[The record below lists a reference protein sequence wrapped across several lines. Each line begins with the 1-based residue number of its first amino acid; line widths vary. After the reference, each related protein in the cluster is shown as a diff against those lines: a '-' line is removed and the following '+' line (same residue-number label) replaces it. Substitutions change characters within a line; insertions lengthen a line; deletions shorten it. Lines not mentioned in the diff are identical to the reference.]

1 MRISRRL
8 IAVCIG
14 FATIASVGHA
24 TLLLAS
30 QQPAPVVDERSAVD
44 ELLKSANALLKQQQ
58 GNRALPSF
66 ERALEQARRLGLEA
80 QQADALCGIGEI
92 QYYSTQ
98 YTASRERG
106 LEALAIYERLS
117 SQEGIGRASHL
128 LSLVEQLTGNIAAA
142 RTYSTRAVAAWD
154 AAGHREGRAIA
165 TLQLLKVSRLP
176 IDEER
181 PLYSRA
187 IDDAR
192 AVGLRAIEGEALH
205 SLGDHLFVA
214 ARYEEAL
221 DRLNESA
228 TVLEQTGDLV
238 SLGTVF
244 NSIGRLYRA
253 HGRIDEALR
262 FQLKAL
268 ELHQK
273 AGVPFELLQSLNAVA
288 VVYHRLGDLASA
300 RTYYERALV
309 LAEKSSSQRVQDFVR
324 GNFASLLLDRG
335 EFARGAE
342 ILERVIE
349 NGLDIYASRRY
360 GELSFAYMKMGRPR
374 DALTAAGKAFDACA
388 PDDAYCIDALGRRA
402 VAQTALGNTDAA
414 LSDVNAALANVEAL
428 RAKLVPLDFFKQD
441 FHRSQEDIY
450 SLAIG
455 LQVREKQDR
464 LALET
469 AELARSRAFLDLLAS
484 QDVSFKEKDRVEL
497 AALREGGSQPSQSIA
512 LAAPDRSTQTL
523 ALTLRGG
530 EAATTIP
537 RAAESPRSSLELRSF
552 VAAQPSASADLITI
566 ASRLKS
572 TLLFYWVATDETF
585 IWVVTPG
592 GEIHARRVA
601 VLRSKLVELIRAT
614 EPFGNTNTASS
625 PSKSLIATRGA
636 STIAVQGSQSN
647 AWRELYTLLIDPVR
661 SLLPRTAG
669 SLLTIVPQGPL
680 LGVSFAALQN
690 AQGRYL
696 LEDYTLHYAPAGAVL
711 QFTEPKRR
719 ANARSGSMLLVADPV
734 PPRLPN
740 LDRPLVRLPGAR
752 SEARAISRLVPTD
765 RLTVLQDAKAT
776 EGLTREAVA
785 DKAVLHFATH
795 AIVSDDD
802 PFSSFL
808 ALGPSSTAP
817 GDGLLTAGEVYG
829 LDLKADLVV
838 LSACRSAGGR
848 INGDGISSFARAFIY
863 AGTASIV
870 ASLWDVADEPTSRL
884 LPDFYRSWFAGASKS
899 SALRSAQLALLR
911 DLRAGRVRVETA
923 AGPVSIPEHPV
934 FWASFVLFGE
944 PD

>member
-1 MRISRRL
+1 MTISRRL
-8 IAVCIG
+8 LAVCVAVVVVAG
-14 FATIASVGHA
+14 GQGTSSLRASPQAAVAGEPN
-24 TLLLAS
+24 S
-30 QQPAPVVDERSAVD
+30 VD
-44 ELLKSANALLKQQQ
+44 ELLQSANELLKRQQ
-58 GNRALPSF
+58 GNRALPLF
-66 ERALEQARRLGLEA
+66 ERALDQARRLGLES
-80 QQADALCGIGEI
+80 QQADALCGIGEV
-92 QYYSTQ
+92 QYYIAQ
-98 YTASRERG
+98 YTPSREHGR
-106 LEALAIYERLS
+106 EALAIYERLAS
-117 SQEGIGRASHL
+117 EEGIGRASHL
-128 LSLVEQLTGNIAAA
+128 LSLVAQITGDAAAA
-142 RTYSTRAVAAWD
+142 RTFAARAVAAYD
-154 AAGHREGRAIA
+154 AAGHREGRALA
-165 TLQLLKVSRLP
+165 TLQLLKVRPLP
-176 IDEER
+176 IDEEL
-181 PLYSRA
+181 PLYKRA

-192 AVGLRAIEGEALH
+192 AAGKGAIEGEALH

-221 DRLNESA
+221 DYLNEA
-228 TVLEQTGDLV
+228 AAVLEPTGNLV
-238 SLGTVF
+238 ALGTVF

-253 HGRIDEALR
+253 HGRLDEALR
-262 FQLKAL
+262 SQLKAL

-273 AGVPFELLQSLNAVA
+273 AGVPFELLQSTNAVA
-288 VVYHRLGDLASA
+288 TVYHRMGDLTSA
-300 RTYYERALV
+300 RTYYERASA
-309 LAEKSSSQRVQDFVR
+309 LADKSGSQRVQDFVR
-324 GNFASLLLDRG
+324 ANFAGLLLDRG
-335 EFARGAE
+335 EYARGAE
-342 ILERVIE
+342 ILESVIS
-349 NGLDIYASRRY
+349 NGLDAYSGQRY
-360 GELSFAYMKMGRPR
+360 SQLSFAYLKMGRTH
-374 DALTAAGKAFDACA
+374 DALIAAGKALDECTR
-388 PDDAYCIDALGRRA
+388 DESVCIDALGRRA
-402 VAQTALGNTDAA
+402 MAQTAMGSTDAA
-414 LSDVNAALANVEAL
+414 LSDVNAALAGIEAW
-428 RAKLVPLDFFKQD
+428 RAKLVPLDFFKQE

-484 QDVSFKEKDRVEL
+484 QNVPFKERDRAEL
-497 AALREGGSQPSQSIA
+497 AALREAGQPASRSID
-512 LAAPDRSTQTL
+512 LVPLDRREQTV

-530 EAATTIP
+530 EAIATIP
-537 RAAESPRSSLELRSF
+537 RPVEAPRASLELRSF
-552 VAAQPSASADLITI
+552 VTAQPSAAADLVAI

-572 TLLFYWVATDETF
+572 TLVFYWVATDETF
-585 IWVVTPG
+585 IWVVTPS
-592 GEIHARRVA
+592 GEIHAHRVG
-601 VLRSKLVELIRAT
+601 VLRSKLVELIHAT
-614 EPFGNTNTASS
+614 EPFANTNTGAL
-625 PSKSLIATRGA
+625 PAKSVIATRGA
-636 STIAVQGSQSN
+636 SAITLQGTHLN
-647 AWRELYTLLIDPVR
+647 AWRELYTFLIAPIR
-661 SLLPRTAG
+661 GLLPRPSG

-680 LGVSFAALQN
+680 LGLSFAALQSP
-690 AQGRYL
+690 QGRYL

-719 ANARSGSMLLVADPV
+719 ADARSGSMLLVADPV
-734 PPRLPN
+734 PPRMPN

-752 SEARAISRLVPTD
+752 SEARAISRLLPAN
-765 RLTVLQDAKAT
+765 RLTMLQDAKAT
-776 EGLTREAVA
+776 EALTREAMA

-808 ALGPSSTAP
+808 ALGPSAAAP

-848 INGDGISSFARAFIY
+848 ITGDGISAFARAFIY
-863 AGTASIV
+863 AGTASIA

-884 LPDFYRSWFAGASKS
+884 LPDFYRSWLAGASKS